1 MTRSRCFLA
10 AVLCLSLPTAAL
22 AMPPGSE
29 PAGIEAAIVT
39 AAAQADLATADEL
52 SAMGFGQ
59 TDAFTT
65 HPVYR
70 HDPRLDHRIN
80 FIATPA
86 QPDAAD
92 AFEVRVDRAVQ
103 AAVERAIVPALR
115 ASAAADAASDAAPAS
130 IVSQGGTTFGLTFEQ
145 LVALLASVA
154 VPLFLGIGGWLWKDA
169 AKAKEQTI
177 AKWVQAAYMIT
188 EEIAKLTPNKVD
200 DKIAYALGVL
210 TSHLQA
216 AGITPTL
223 AITEQA
229 KATWTAMSG
238 AEKVEASVRA
248 KAVALAEQ
256 ASAKTIAELATT
268 GTASETSARP
278 QTPPAA

>member
-1 MTRSRCFLA
+1 MTRFRCFLA
-10 AVLCLSLPTAAL
+10 IISCLALPTGAL

-29 PAGIEAAIVT
+29 PTGIEAAIDT

-52 SAMGFGQ
+52 AAMGLGQ
-59 TDAFTT
+59 PDAFAT

-70 HDPRLDHRIN
+70 HDPRLDQRLD
-80 FIATPA
+80 FIAMPA

-92 AFEVRVDRAVQ
+92 AFEARVDRAVQ

-115 ASAAADAASDAAPAS
+115 ASAAADAASEAAPAS
-130 IVSQGGTTFGLTFEQ
+130 TVSQGGTALGLTFEQ

-210 TSHLQA
+210 TGHLKA

-248 KAVALAEQ
+248 KAVAMAEQ
-256 ASAKTIAELATT
+256 ASAKTIAALAVP
-268 GTASETSARP
+268 GEASETTARP